1 MTRTAPIR
9 TGAAKPP
16 RAESKGAG
24 IISRLLKIPARSVI
38 CIVVAMFG
46 LAGAP
51 AAWAQS
57 LDLLAVPSGTMTT
70 GQTYSLPGYTGTVTV
85 SWQPLAGSTS
95 PSVPGVDGSAFPVLN
110 NVTFPDTPPV
120 SLGPNVRMIRLSPDG
135 NNRHFRL
142 SFTFVGAAPDLSRLH
157 LIVNNIGGGNNIT
170 TLTPSVDLTMGG
182 NFAYAAAPTPI
193 GIMGGVIRSTQLSG
207 ATTNTGAA
215 NLRIASSVTSLPGQT
230 LSLDVYQNGNDQIAV
245 SLAYRTAPATITIV
259 KDADPNDATDF
270 PFTSNLSGV
279 PTFSL
284 DDDSNGTLPNSR
296 TFTVSAGTMHQF
308 TETVVPGWTLQ
319 SITCTGPGAD
329 TSTVPGRSVSVL
341 LIAGQS
347 ETCIFR
353 NRKVPDAPLPGTITI
368 IKDAAPNDA
377 QDFGFS
383 ANSPNIPAF
392 LLDDDNNGTLSNSKV
407 FTVPSGTTYTFTE
420 AAVPG
425 WTLTGIS
432 CTGGGGPGQ
441 QPSWL
446 LQNRSLSVPLAPG
459 QNVVC
464 TFTNTRATQHEV
476 RIIKDATINNAQ
488 DFAFTGSGPN
498 FSQSFTLDDDS
509 GAPGADQTYNSSMA
523 FVVGA
528 GSFTFQE
535 GALPQG
541 WGLLSINCNPAN
553 AATTDLAN
561 RRVTVQVA
569 GTTPQTVTCTFV
581 NRGGAICQG
590 YPLAVD
596 VNLFNPGWNVVH
608 ICRGGTVTFRKT
620 TGNGFTVT
628 PTTPAGSFT
637 PVPLGAGTANGTTT
651 AFPTPGT
658 YFYQTIAAVP
668 AGQIVVH

>member
-1 MTRTAPIR
+1 M
-9 TGAAKPP
+9 
-16 RAESKGAG
+16 
-24 IISRLLKIPARSVI
+24 I